1 MHLFIS
7 HHTFVER
14 ENLMNRIAPR
24 LAAVSLA
31 RIAAIAAATVAVP
44 TIAAAHPGHE
54 AVPGFIHGFLHPLG
68 GLDHILAMVAVGLFA
83 ARLGGRALWLVPAS
97 FVVTM
102 AAAGVAGMA
111 GLALPYVEAGI
122 ALSIL
127 VLGAAIALETTMP
140 VAAAMGLVAFF
151 AVFHG
156 HAHGAEMP
164 DTMSG
169 LTYGAG
175 FVAATAAL
183 HALGIGLGLVIGRSG
198 EMFGRRVLQVG
209 GSAAALAGAALLAG
223 AM

>member
-1 MHLFIS
+1 
-7 HHTFVER
+7 
-14 ENLMNRIAPR
+14 MNRIAPR
-24 LAAVSLA
+24 LAAASLA
-31 RIAAIAAATVAVP
+31 QARINVVTIMVVTIVAAAMIAIPTVAS
-44 TIAAAHPGHE
+44 AHPGHE
-54 AVPGFIHGFLHPLG
+54 GTPGLVHGFLHPLG

-102 AAAGVAGMA
+102 AVAGIA
-111 GLALPYVEAGI
+111 GMTGFALPYVEAGI

-127 VLGAAIALETTMP
+127 VLGAAIALEWTMP

-164 DTMSG
+164 QTMSG
-169 LTYGAG
+169 LAYGMG

-198 EMFGRRVLQVG
+198 ETASRRILQIG
-209 GSAAALAGAALLAG
+209 GGAAALAGAALLAG

>member
-1 MHLFIS
+1 VIIRFA
-7 HHTFVER
+7 ER
-14 ENLMNRIAPR
+14 EILMNRIAPR
-24 LAAVSLA
+24 LAAASLA
-31 RIAAIAAATVAVP
+31 RITTIAAATIAVATIALP
-44 TIAAAHPGHE
+44 TIASAHPGHDGT
-54 AVPGFIHGFLHPLG
+54 PGFIHGFLHPLG
-68 GLDHILAMVAVGLFA
+68 GLDHMIAMVAVGLFA

-111 GLALPYVEAGI
+111 GFALPYVEAGI

-140 VAAAMGLVAFF
+140 VAAAMGLVALF

-164 DTMSG
+164 ETMSG
-169 LTYGAG
+169 LAYGAG

-183 HALGIGLGLVIGRSG
+183 HALGIGLGLFIGRAG

-209 GSAAALAGAALLAG
+209 GTAAALAGAALLAG